1 MISKFFFILIF
12 TLMAET
18 ITAFSFHH
26 ITVEMGLS
34 NSTTFSVIKD
44 EKGLMWFST
53 KEGIDRYDGTQFKN
67 YVLYKPTEIT
77 KYGLR
82 RNKFYNDDNM
92 NIWVYN
98 FYEVFIYNR
107 QKDKFDKKY
116 SVDNNNTIRD
126 LFVDNKQ
133 GIVFLATDKGLI
145 CYDYNKNISYTYPD
159 LSFPIITFTKYS
171 ENLLISVHNN
181 AISFLNIKTKQIEKE
196 ILSTELINQISKLR
210 DISGACIDKN
220 KNIYLASLGQVSL
233 LKPHDTQ
240 LRTNPL
246 LNKEIDK
253 TVITKIVADK
263 NGAIFLGTP
272 GKGLLQIDS
281 LLNLQISY
289 YTKIENT
296 NINEVSDIFIEENN
310 RLWISGYGISYL
322 NSKELNFQYYK
333 NNVHATNCLY
343 HNEVRSF
350 IEDKNNNLWIGTN
363 SGISIL
369 SNDRKTWSNL
379 SLHDI
384 NNKLSSNK
392 ITALTMDDS
401 GNIIAGT
408 SQGEIIEIDSHHSVT
423 LIGTNGY
430 GVYKT
435 GINDLLIDDDELWYG
450 GAGSYLGCKNLKS
463 GIVQTFPVTNVLCII
478 KSKNGKIITGG
489 HNGIHLISHKNDI
502 KNYDASKYNI
512 GSIFCIVEDNEHNL
526 WLASEG
532 QGLIK
537 FNLANESFKKYT
549 SADGLLSDLVY
560 GILPDTYG
568 YLWLSTT
575 KGISCFNIQQE
586 IFRNYTPDDGLPIK
600 EFTYGSYGQAKNGE
614 ILFGSNNGFLIFN
627 PKELLDFD
635 LKTNLIFTDFKI
647 FNKKAPIGTEG
658 SPLTKSIDE
667 TKSIKLAYNQSS
679 ITFEFSSVNLVN
691 KANYYRWKLEGLE
704 HEWSPITKENYANY
718 TNLKPGKYT
727 FIVQSINT
735 NIQSEIIK
743 NTRQIDIEIAPP
755 FWKTIYAYLIY
766 FILIAGAFY
775 IAIKFYLT
783 KLSENQAKDRIKFFV
798 NIVHDI
804 RTPLSLIK
812 APLKIAIKK
821 KDFSDETLEV
831 LKKANNN
838 VIQLTKLVD
847 QLLDFDSKDLKKSK
861 LKLSYVNIEQTLN
874 RICENFIPL
883 MEQRGIILTQNHQ
896 QTETILPV
904 DIDKLDKI
912 LFNLLSNAVKY
923 TKEKGHIHLETSIV
937 HKKFLISI
945 ADDGI
950 GIPQKEQK
958 YIFKR
963 YFRVKN
969 ATNSNNTGFGIGLM
983 IAKELIELHGGEIW
997 FESTVNKGTTFYL
1010 TFPINVIPA
1019 TDKEVHVQTESPD
1032 NAPTSELTNEEEL
1045 PNNRRP
1051 KIIIAED
1058 NDELRNLMVSQMKD
1072 EFKIIAVKNG
1082 AEGLKVVNKTSVDA
1096 IVSDIMMPI
1105 MEGTEF
1111 CFEVKNDIKTSHIP
1125 FILLTALSSN
1135 EHKTEGYKIGADVYM
1150 DKPVDI
1156 DLLINCIKNL
1166 LINREKIKEKFI
1178 KNEAIATDSLN
1189 DTDRKFVDQVM
1200 KMTER
1205 NISNPN
1211 YSTED
1216 LEREIGISHA
1226 GLYRKFKKIFNTTP
1240 LEFVQH
1246 YRLKKSV
1253 ELLQSENYNVSDV
1266 AYMVG
1271 FSDPKYFSIV
1281 FKKYYGKNASDF
1293 LKEKRLPLNK
1303 EESAGSES

>member
-1 MISKFFFILIF
+1 MIIRIFF
-12 TLMAET
+12 TLMFTLVAET
-18 ITAFSFHH
+18 LAAFSFHH

-44 EKGLMWFST
+44 KKGLMWFST
-53 KEGIDRYDGTQFKN
+53 KEGIDRYDGTHFKN
-67 YVLYKPTEIT
+67 YTLYKPTEIT

-82 RNKFYNDDNM
+82 RNKFYNDDDM
-92 NIWVYN
+92 NTWVYN

-107 QKDKFDKKY
+107 EKDKFDKKY
-116 SVDNNNTIRD
+116 SVDSNNTIRD
-126 LFVDNKQ
+126 LFVDNEQ
-133 GIVFLATDKGLI
+133 SVAFLATDKGLI
-145 CYDYNKNISYTYPD
+145 CYDYNTDSIQTCPE
-159 LSFPIITFTKYS
+159 LSFPITSFARYS
-171 ENLLISVHNN
+171 ENILMLVHNG
-181 AISFLNIKTKQIEKE
+181 AVSFLNIKTKQVDNDV
-196 ILSTELINQISKLR
+196 LNDGLIKQISELH
-210 DISGACIDKN
+210 DISGACVDKE
-220 KNIYLASLGQVSL
+220 KNIYLASLGQISRF
-233 LKPHDTQ
+233 KRHDIR
-240 LRTNPL
+240 LMTNPL
-246 LNKEIDK
+246 LNKEINK
-253 TVITKIVADK
+253 TVITKLVTDK
-263 NGAIFLGTP
+263 SGNIFLGTP
-272 GKGLLQIDS
+272 GKGMLQIDS
-281 LLNLQISY
+281 LLNLKVSY
-289 YTKIENT
+289 YTEIENT
-296 NINEVSDIFIEENN
+296 NSNEVSDIFIEHNS

-333 NNVHATNCLY
+333 NSAPATNSLY

-350 IEDKNNNLWIGTN
+350 TEDKNNNLWVGTN

-369 SNDRKTWSNL
+369 SNNRKNWNYL
-379 SLHDI
+379 NLHDKNSKI
-384 NNKLSSNK
+384 SSNK
-392 ITALTMDDS
+392 ITSMVMDNK

-408 SQGEIIEIDSHHSVT
+408 SQGEIIKIGSNHSVS

-435 GINDLLIDDDELWYG
+435 GINDMLVDNDDLWYG
-450 GAGSYLGCKNLKS
+450 GAGSYLGCKNLLS
-463 GIVQTFPVTNVLCII
+463 GSVQPFSVTNVLCII
-478 KSKNGKIITGG
+478 KSKDGKIITGG
-489 HNGIHLISHKNDI
+489 HNGIHVISDKSNI
-502 KNYDASKYNI
+502 RNYDASKYNI
-512 GSIFCIVEDNEHNL
+512 GSVFCIVEDDKHNL
-526 WLASEG
+526 WLATEG

-537 FNLANESFKKYT
+537 FDMENETFRKYT
-549 SADGLLSDLVY
+549 SADGLLSNLVY

-568 YLWLSTT
+568 NLWLSTT

-586 IFRNYTPDDGLPIK
+586 LFRNYTPDDSLPIK
-600 EFTYGSYGQAKNGE
+600 EFTYGSYGQMANGE

-635 LKTNLIFTDFKI
+635 LKTDLIFTDFKI
-647 FNKKAPIGTEG
+647 FNKKVSIDTEG
-658 SPLTKSIDE
+658 SPLTKCIDE
-667 TKSIKLAYNQSS
+667 TNYIKLAYNQSS

-691 KANYYRWKLEGLE
+691 KANYYRWRLEGLE
-704 HEWSPITKENYANY
+704 EEWSPISKENYANY

-727 FIVQSINT
+727 FIVQSINS

-743 NTRQIDIEIAPP
+743 NTRQIDIEITPP
-755 FWKTIYAYLIY
+755 FWKTSYAYLLY
-766 FILIAGAFY
+766 FILIAGVFY

-783 KLSENQAKDRIKFFV
+783 KLSESQAKDRIKFFV

-838 VIQLTKLVD
+838 VVQLTKLVD
-847 QLLDFDSKDLKKSK
+847 QLLDFDSKDLRKSK
-861 LKLSYVNIEQTLN
+861 LKLSYVNIEQALD

-896 QTETILPV
+896 QTETILPI

-912 LFNLLSNAVKY
+912 LFNLMSNAVKY
-923 TKEKGHIHLETSIV
+923 TKEKGHIHLATSIV
-937 HKKFLISI
+937 HKRFLISI

-950 GIPQKEQK
+950 GIPSKEQK
-958 YIFKR
+958 YIFNR

-969 ATNSNNTGFGIGLM
+969 TTNSNNTGFGIGLM

-997 FESTVNKGTTFYL
+997 FESVVNKGTTFYL
-1010 TFPINVIPA
+1010 TFPMNNFPV
-1019 TDKEVHVQTESPD
+1019 TDSENPVQTDLQENDVP
-1032 NAPTSELTNEEEL
+1032 NELTVEEEL

-1082 AEGLKVVNKTSVDA
+1082 AEGLKVVNKTSVDV
-1096 IVSDIMMPI
+1096 IVSDIMMPV

-1111 CFEVKNDIKTSHIP
+1111 CFEVKNSAKTSHIP

-1178 KNEAIATDSLN
+1178 KNEVVASDELN
-1189 DTDRKFVDQVM
+1189 GADKKFAEQVM
-1200 KMTER
+1200 RMTES
-1205 NISNPN
+1205 NLSNPN
-1211 YSTED
+1211 YSAED

-1226 GLYRKFKKIFNTTP
+1226 GLYRKFKKLFNMTP

-1253 ELLQSENYNVSDV
+1253 ELLQSGNYNVSDV

-1293 LKEKRLPLNK
+1293 LKEKKINP
-1303 EESAGSES
+1303 E

>member
-1 MISKFFFILIF
+1 M
-12 TLMAET
+12 T
-18 ITAFSFHH
+18 IRLFLALLFALPFKALAAFNFHH

-53 KEGIDRYDGTQFKN
+53 KEGIDRYDGTHFKN
-67 YVLYKPTEIT
+67 YALYQPAEIT

-82 RNKFYNDDNM
+82 RNKFYNDN
-92 NIWVYN
+92 NRNTWVYN

-116 SVDNNNTIRD
+116 SVDDNNTIRD

-133 GIVFLATDKGLI
+133 QLAFLATDKGLI
-145 CYDYNKNISYTYPD
+145 CYDYNKDSTFTYSD
-159 LSFPIITFTKYS
+159 LSFPIISFARYS
-171 ENLLISVHNN
+171 DELLILVHSG
-181 AISFLNIKTKQIEKE
+181 AISFLNIKTRQVENDDLSEGLKKQ
-196 ILSTELINQISKLR
+196 LLELH
-210 DISGACIDKN
+210 DISGACVDKK
-220 KNIYLASLGQVSL
+220 KNIYLTSLGQVSRF
-233 LKPHDTQ
+233 KRRDTR
-240 LRTNPL
+240 LTTNPS
-246 LNKEIDK
+246 LNKEIEK
-253 TVITKIVADK
+253 TVLTKIVANESGDV
-263 NGAIFLGTP
+263 FLGTP

-281 LLNLQISY
+281 LLNLKVSF
-289 YTKIENT
+289 YTEIENT
-296 NINEVSDIFIEENN
+296 NSNEVSDIYIEHNN

-322 NSKELNFQYYK
+322 NRKELNFQYYK
-333 NNVHATNCLY
+333 NSAYAVNCLY

-350 IEDKNNNLWIGTN
+350 TEDKDNNLWVGTN

-369 SNDRKTWSNL
+369 SSDRKNWSNL
-379 SLHDI
+379 SLHNQNSKI
-384 NNKLSSNK
+384 SSNK
-392 ITALTMDDS
+392 ITSLVMEGN

-408 SQGEIIEIDSHHSVT
+408 SQGEIIRIRSDHSVS

-435 GINDLLIDDDELWYG
+435 GINDMLVNNDDLWYG
-450 GAGSYLGCKNLKS
+450 GAGSYLECKNLLS
-463 GIVQTFPVTNVLCII
+463 GSVQTFSVTNVLCII
-478 KSKNGKIITGG
+478 KSRDGKIITGG
-489 HNGIHLISHKNDI
+489 HNGIHVISDKNDI
-502 KNYDASKYNI
+502 RNYDASKYNI
-512 GSIFCIVEDNEHNL
+512 GSVFCIVEDDEDNL

-537 FNLANESFKKYT
+537 FDMENETFRKYT
-549 SADGLLSDLVY
+549 STDGLLSNLVY

-568 YLWLSTT
+568 NLWLSTT

-586 IFRNYTPDDGLPIK
+586 LFRNYTPDDSLPIK
-600 EFTYGSYGQAKNGE
+600 EFTYGSYGQMANGE
-614 ILFGSNNGFLIFN
+614 ILFGSNNGFIIFN

-635 LKTNLIFTDFKI
+635 LKTDLIFTDFKI
-647 FNKKAPIGTEG
+647 FNKQVTIDAKG
-658 SPLTKSIDE
+658 SPLTKCIDE
-667 TKSIKLAYNQSS
+667 TDYIKLAYNQSS

-691 KANYYRWKLEGLE
+691 KANYYRWRLEGLE
-704 HEWSPITKENYANY
+704 EEWSPISKENYANY

-743 NTRQIDIEIAPP
+743 NTRQIDIEITPP
-755 FWKTIYAYLIY
+755 FWKTNYAYLLY
-766 FILIAGAFY
+766 FILIAGVFY
-775 IAIKFYLT
+775 MAIKFYLT
-783 KLSENQAKDRIKFFV
+783 KLSESQAKDRIKFFV

-821 KDFSDETLEV
+821 QDFSDETLEV

-838 VIQLTKLVD
+838 VVQLTKLVD
-847 QLLDFDSKDLKKSK
+847 QLLDFDSKDLRKSK
-861 LKLSYVNIEQTLN
+861 LKLSYVNIEQALD

-883 MEQRGIILTQNHQ
+883 MEQRGIVLTQNHQ
-896 QTETILPV
+896 QTETILPI

-912 LFNLLSNAVKY
+912 FFNLLSNAVKY
-923 TKEKGHIHLETSIV
+923 TKEKGHIHLTTSIV

-950 GIPQKEQK
+950 GIPPKEQK
-958 YIFKR
+958 YIFNR

-997 FESTVNKGTTFYL
+997 FESAVNKGTTFYL
-1010 TFPINVIPA
+1010 TFPMNNFPVTDNDIP
-1019 TDKEVHVQTESPD
+1019 VQIDLQD
-1032 NAPTSELTNEEEL
+1032 NNTVTSELAVEDEL
-1045 PNNRRP
+1045 PNSRRP
-1051 KIIIAED
+1051 KILIAED

-1082 AEGLKVVNKTSVDA
+1082 AEGLKAVNKTSVDA

-1111 CFEVKNDIKTSHIP
+1111 CFEVKNNIKTSHIP
-1125 FILLTALSSN
+1125 VILLTALSSN
-1135 EHKTEGYKIGADVYM
+1135 EHKTEGYKIGADIYM
-1150 DKPVDI
+1150 EKPVDI

-1178 KNEAIATDSLN
+1178 KDEVVATEGLNEADK
-1189 DTDRKFVDQVM
+1189 KFAEQVM
-1200 KMTER
+1200 RMTES
-1205 NISNPN
+1205 NLSNPN

-1216 LEREIGISHA
+1216 LEHAIGISHA
-1226 GLYRKFKKIFNTTP
+1226 GLYRKFKKLFNMTP

-1253 ELLQSENYNVSDV
+1253 ELLQSGNYNVSDV

-1293 LKEKRLPLNK
+1293 LKEKK
-1303 EESAGSES
+1303 ENPE

>member
-1 MISKFFFILIF
+1 MRFRLLF
-12 TLMAET
+12 TLMLTLVAEALP
-18 ITAFSFHH
+18 AFSFHH

-67 YVLYKPTEIT
+67 YALYKPTEIT

-82 RNKFYNDDNM
+82 RNKFYNDENK
-92 NIWVYN
+92 NLWVYN

-107 QKDKFDKKY
+107 QKDNFDKRY
-116 SVDNNNTIRD
+116 SVDSNNTIRD
-126 LFVDNKQ
+126 LFVDNQQ
-133 GIVFLATDKGLI
+133 GLVFLATDKGLI
-145 CYDYNKNISYTYPD
+145 CYDYNKDVSHTYPYI
-159 LSFPIITFTKYS
+159 SFPITSFAQYS
-171 ENLLISVHNN
+171 KELLILVQNN
-181 AISFLNIKTKQIEKE
+181 AISFLNIKTKQLEKGALTNKLKE
-196 ILSTELINQISKLR
+196 QISKLR
-210 DISGACIDKN
+210 DISDACVDKE
-220 KNIYLASLGQVSL
+220 KNIYLTSLGQVSTF
-233 LKPHDTQ
+233 KRYDAQ
-240 LRTNPL
+240 LITNPL
-246 LNKEIDK
+246 LNKVIDK
-253 TVITKIVADK
+253 TVITKIMTDED
-263 NGAIFLGTP
+263 GAIFLGTP
-272 GKGLLQIDS
+272 GKGLFKIDS
-281 LLNLQISY
+281 LLNLKVSY
-289 YTKIENT
+289 YTETENT
-296 NINEVSDIFIEENN
+296 NTNEISDIYIEHNN

-333 NNVHATNCLY
+333 SDIQATNCLY

-350 IEDKNNNLWIGTN
+350 TEDVEGNLWVGTN

-369 SNDRKTWSNL
+369 RNGKKNWSYLNTNDFNSK
-379 SLHDI
+379 I
-384 NNKLSSNK
+384 SSNK
-392 ITALTMDDS
+392 ITALTKDDA
-401 GNIIAGT
+401 GHIIAGT
-408 SQGEIIEIDSHHSVT
+408 SQGEIIEIGANHSVT

-435 GINDLLIDDDELWYG
+435 GINVLLVDGDELWYG

-463 GIVQTFPVTNVLCII
+463 GSVKTFSVTNVLCII
-478 KSKNGKIITGG
+478 KSKDGRIITGG
-489 HNGIHLISHKNDI
+489 HNGIHVISHKNEI

-512 GSIFCIVEDNEHNL
+512 GSIFCLVEDDDQCL

-537 FNLANESFKKYT
+537 LDMANETVRKYT
-549 SADGLLSDLVY
+549 SPDGLLSDLVY

-568 YLWLSTT
+568 NLWLSTT
-575 KGISCFNIQQE
+575 KGISCFNIRQE

-600 EFTYGSYGQAKNGE
+600 EFTYGAYGRTKDGE
-614 ILFGSNNGFLIFN
+614 ILFGSNDGFIIFN
-627 PKELLDFD
+627 SKELLDFD
-635 LKTNLIFTDFKI
+635 LKTNLILTDFKI
-647 FNKKAPIGTEG
+647 FNKKVAIGAEE
-658 SPLTKSIDE
+658 SPLDKSIDE
-667 TKSIKLAYNQSS
+667 TDYIKLAYNQNS

-691 KANYYRWKLEGLE
+691 KANYFRWKLEGLD

-727 FIVQSINT
+727 FTVQSINT
-735 NIQSEIIK
+735 NIKSEMIK
-743 NTRQIDIEIAPP
+743 NIRQIDIEITPP
-755 FWKTIYAYLIY
+755 FWKTAYAYLIY
-766 FILIAGAFY
+766 FILIASVFY

-783 KLSENQAKDRIKFFV
+783 KLSENQAKSRIKFFV

-821 KDFSDETLEV
+821 KDFSDETLEI
-831 LKKANNN
+831 LKKATNN
-838 VIQLTKLVD
+838 VTQLTKLVD
-847 QLLDFDSKDLKKSK
+847 QLLDFDSKDLKQSE
-861 LKLSYVNIEQTLN
+861 LKLSYINIEQALD

-883 MEQRGIILTQNHQ
+883 MEQRGIILTKNHQ
-896 QTETILPV
+896 QTETVLPI

-923 TKEKGHIHLETSIV
+923 TQEKGHIQLATSII

-945 ADDGI
+945 TDDGI
-950 GIPQKEQK
+950 GIPQKQQK

-963 YFRVKN
+963 YFRAKN
-969 ATNSNNTGFGIGLM
+969 VANSNSTGFGIGLM
-983 IAKELIELHGGEIW
+983 ITKELVKLHGGEIW
-997 FESTVNKGTTFYL
+997 FESSVNNGTTFYL
-1010 TFPINVIPA
+1010 TFPMSNIPI
-1019 TDKEVHVQTESPD
+1019 TDEIITRPTDLPD
-1032 NAPTSELTNEEEL
+1032 NDPVSEQINAEEL

-1058 NDELRNLMVSQMKD
+1058 NDELRNLMVSQMQD

-1082 AEGLKVVNKTSVDA
+1082 LEGLKAVNKTSVDA

-1105 MEGTEF
+1105 MDGTEF
-1111 CFEVKNDIKTSHIP
+1111 CFEVKNDMKNSHIP

-1135 EHKTEGYKIGADVYM
+1135 EHKKEGYKIGADVYM

-1156 DLLINCIKNL
+1156 DLLTNCIKNL
-1166 LINREKIKEKFI
+1166 LINRDKIKDKFI
-1178 KNEAIATDSLN
+1178 KDEVISTDGFNELDK
-1189 DTDRKFVDQVM
+1189 KFMDQVM
-1200 KMTER
+1200 RMTES
-1205 NISNPN
+1205 NLANPN

-1226 GLYRKFKKIFNTTP
+1226 GLYRKFKKLFSTTP
-1240 LEFVQH
+1240 LEFIQH

-1253 ELLQSENYNVSDV
+1253 ELLQSGNYNVSDV

-1293 LKEKRLPLNK
+1293 LKDKKANPE
-1303 EESAGSES
+1303 